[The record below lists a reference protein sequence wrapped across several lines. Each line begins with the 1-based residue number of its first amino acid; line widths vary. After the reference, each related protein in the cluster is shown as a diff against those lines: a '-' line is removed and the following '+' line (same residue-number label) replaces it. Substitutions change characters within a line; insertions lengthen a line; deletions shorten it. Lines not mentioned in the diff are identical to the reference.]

1 MGDLPPA
8 SPDLA
13 NTDIHSPPPNIW
25 LSEFQAILRGAVG
38 GFLFGIPLLYTVE
51 VWAIGEATR
60 PRWLL
65 LVLAATLVGVSL
77 LTQVEGFRQTLSLHP
92 LEALLESV
100 EAVAIGVVCA
110 ALALV
115 LLCRIT
121 LETPLAEAV
130 GKVVF
135 ETVPF
140 ALGVALARST
150 LQGRQR
156 RDAETD
162 SGAELVARAG
172 MPQAR
177 RYPKRRTTAPI
188 SRRLASFSRVNLR
201 DALADFDAA
210 LIGAVLIAFS
220 IAPTEEVPLLAS
232 SLPPLWLLLIM
243 AASLGLSYAIVF
255 ASGFADRAERRQ
267 RGLLFSPLTETL
279 VAYLVALVA
288 SVAMLV
294 LFQQLNPS
302 DPWPEWL
309 SNTLVL
315 GLPASIGG
323 AAGRILI

>member
-1 MGDLPPA
+1 MDEPTPALIDDDSRLPA
-8 SPDLA
+8 
-13 NTDIHSPPPNIW
+13 PNIW
-25 LSEFQAILRGAVG
+25 LAEFQAILQGAVG

-51 VWAIGEATR
+51 VWAIGEATD

-65 LVLAATLVGVSL
+65 VVLTVTLVGVGL

-92 LEALLESV
+92 LEALLETI

-110 ALALV
+110 ALAL
-115 LLCRIT
+115 LLLRRVT
-121 LETPLAEAV
+121 LETPLAETL

-150 LQGRQR
+150 LQGRWGRISEQER
-156 RDAETD
+156 LAN
-162 SGAELVARAG
+162 
-172 MPQAR
+172 
-177 RYPKRRTTAPI
+177 RRTTAPI
-188 SRRLASFSRVNLR
+188 SRRLAALTRVNLR
-201 DALADFDAA
+201 DALVDFDAA

-255 ASGFADRAERRQ
+255 ASGFTDRAERRQ

-279 VAYLVALVA
+279 VAYLMALLA
-288 SVAMLV
+288 SVVMLV

-302 DPWPEWL
+302 DPWSEWL
-309 SNTLVL
+309 SDVLVL

>member
-1 MGDLPPA
+1 MDQ
-8 SPDLA
+8 
-13 NTDIHSPPPNIW
+13 SPPLAPTQPSPNIW
-25 LSEFQAILRGAVG
+25 LAEFQAILQGAVG

-51 VWAIGEATR
+51 VWAIGEATD

-65 LVLAATLVGVSL
+65 IVLAVTLVGVGL

-92 LEALLESV
+92 LEAFLETI
-100 EAVAIGVVCA
+100 EAVAIGAVCA

-121 LETPLAEAV
+121 LETPLAEAL
-130 GKVVF
+130 GKIVF

-150 LQGRQR
+150 LQGRQGR
-156 RDAETD
+156 GGSAERLTN
-162 SGAELVARAG
+162 
-172 MPQAR
+172 
-177 RYPKRRTTAPI
+177 RRTTAPI
-188 SRRLASFSRVNLR
+188 SRRLAAFSRGALR
-201 DALADFDAA
+201 DALVDFDAA
-210 LIGAVLIAFS
+210 LIGAVLVAFS

-255 ASGFADRAERRQ
+255 ASGFTDRVERRQ
-267 RGLLFSPLTETL
+267 RGLLFSPITETL
-279 VAYLVALVA
+279 VAYLVALLV
-288 SVAMLV
+288 SVLMLV

-302 DPWPEWL
+302 DPWSEWL
-309 SNTLVL
+309 SDVLIL

>member
-1 MGDLPPA
+1 MVETIDDLLDHTTPQP
-8 SPDLA
+8 S
-13 NTDIHSPPPNIW
+13 TNIW
-25 LSEFQAILRGAVG
+25 LTELQAILQGAVG

-51 VWAIGEATR
+51 VWVIGAATD
-60 PRWLL
+60 PHWLL
-65 LVLAATLVGVSL
+65 TVLATTLVGVGL
-77 LTQVEGFRQTLSLHP
+77 LTQVEGFRQTLHLHP
-92 LEALLESV
+92 LEALLESI

-115 LLCRIT
+115 LLRRIT
-121 LETPLAEAV
+121 LDIPLSEV
-130 GKVVF
+130 LGKVVF

-150 LQGRQR
+150 LQGKQR
-156 RDAETD
+156 RDSGTD
-162 SGAELVARAG
+162 RV
-172 MPQAR
+172 
-177 RYPKRRTTAPI
+177 RRTTAPL
-188 SRRLASFSRVNLR
+188 SRRLALPTLANLR
-201 DALADFDAA
+201 DALVDFDAA

-220 IAPTEEVPLLAS
+220 IAPTEEVPLLAA

-243 AASLGLSYAIVF
+243 GASLGLSYAIVF

-279 VAYLVALVA
+279 VAYLVALLA
-288 SVAMLV
+288 SVVMLV

-302 DPWPEWL
+302 DPWSEWL

>member
-1 MGDLPPA
+1 MGEAFPAGLQAVPPQDNPQRTA
-8 SPDLA
+8 
-13 NTDIHSPPPNIW
+13 NIW
-25 LSEFQAILRGAVG
+25 LAEFRAILQGAVG

-51 VWAIGEATR
+51 VWAIGEATH
-60 PRWLL
+60 PGWLL
-65 LVLAATLVGVSL
+65 LVLLVTLVGVGL

-92 LEALLESV
+92 LEAFRETI
-100 EAVAIGVVCA
+100 EAVAIGVLCA
-110 ALALV
+110 FLALV

-121 LETPLAEAV
+121 LTTPLSEV
-130 GKVVF
+130 LGKVVF

-150 LQGRQR
+150 LQGNRL
-156 RDAETD
+156 RDVPRDDRPEGGEEWSTN
-162 SGAELVARAG
+162 
-172 MPQAR
+172 
-177 RYPKRRTTAPI
+177 RRTTAPI
-188 SRRLASFSRVNLR
+188 SPRLAALSRGTLR
-201 DALADFDAA
+201 DALVDFDAA

-232 SLPPLWLLLIM
+232 SLPPLWLLLVM

-255 ASGFADRAERRQ
+255 ASGFTDRTKRRQ

-279 VAYLVALVA
+279 VAYLVALLA
-288 SVAMLV
+288 STVMLV

-302 DPWPEWL
+302 DPWSEWL
-309 SNTLVL
+309 SDILVL

>member
-1 MGDLPPA
+1 MNDATGQHQP
-8 SPDLA
+8 SV
-13 NTDIHSPPPNIW
+13 W
-25 LSEFQAILRGAVG
+25 LREFQAVLQGAVG
-38 GFLFGIPLLYTVE
+38 GFLFGIPSLYTVE
-51 VWAIGEATR
+51 VWSIGEATN

-65 LVLAATLVGVSL
+65 LVLAVTLVGVGL

-92 LEALLESV
+92 LEAFLETI
-100 EAVAIGVVCA
+100 EAVAIGAVCA

-121 LETPLAEAV
+121 PDTPLSEAL

-150 LQGRQR
+150 LQGNRG
-156 RDAETD
+156 RD
-162 SGAELVARAG
+162 
-172 MPQAR
+172 
-177 RYPKRRTTAPI
+177 RRTTAPI
-188 SRRLASFSRVNLR
+188 SRRLSSFSRVNLR
-201 DALADFDAA
+201 DALVDFDAA

-232 SLPPLWLLLIM
+232 SLPPLWLLLLL

-255 ASGFADRAERRQ
+255 ASGFTDRAERRQ
-267 RGLLFSPLTETL
+267 RGLLFSPITETL
-279 VAYLVALVA
+279 VAYLMALLV
-288 SVAMLV
+288 SVVMLV

-302 DPWPEWL
+302 DPWSEWL
-309 SNTLVL
+309 SDVLVL

>member
-1 MGDLPPA
+1 MDDRGIDQTTSLPRPNVW
-8 SPDLA
+8 LA
-13 NTDIHSPPPNIW
+13 
-25 LSEFQAILRGAVG
+25 EFQAILQGAVG

-51 VWAIGEATR
+51 VWTIGEATN
-60 PRWLL
+60 PGWLL
-65 LVLAATLVGVSL
+65 LVLTVTLVGVGL

-92 LEALLESV
+92 LEAFLETI

-121 LETPLAEAV
+121 LATPLSEAL

-150 LQGRQR
+150 LQGKRS
-156 RDAETD
+156 RD
-162 SGAELVARAG
+162 
-172 MPQAR
+172 
-177 RYPKRRTTAPI
+177 RRTTIPRV
-188 SRRLASFSRVNLR
+188 RRLNSLSRVNLR
-201 DALADFDAA
+201 DALVDFDAA

-232 SLPPLWLLLIM
+232 SLPPLWLLLIL
-243 AASLGLSYAIVF
+243 ATSLGLSYAIVY
-255 ASGFADRAERRQ
+255 ASGFTDRAERLQ
-267 RGLLFSPLTETL
+267 RGLLFSPITETL
-279 VAYLVALVA
+279 VAYLVALLA
-288 SVAMLV
+288 SAVMLV

-302 DPWPEWL
+302 DPWSEWL
-309 SNTLVL
+309 SDVLVL